1 MRSLNLFRIF
11 MLKLWYT
18 KFSSQPHQPFF
29 TSGMLFLI
37 LFMSLL
43 FGVYSNKL
51 ALQTSVVDFHV
62 YPMLFIIFAQFF
74 LGFLLVVFP
83 KFLMQAELT
92 PKAYMPLFW
101 IYFVGSLLFFVG
113 LFITPFLQTSGMF
126 IVLIAQILSF
136 YKLIVIHRK
145 SLMKTK
151 KDTLWILIAF
161 AFGIVSH
168 ILFFIISIVPNIAFI
183 VQPIATNVGFYLFLF
198 ALIFTITQ
206 RMIPQFTGF
215 KMKDY
220 VITKTP
226 YLLEIMYG
234 LLLFKTLSLVLDNT
248 VLNLMADITLLVLF
262 SRELWQ
268 WKLPLFKVPAII
280 WVLYLALLWIPLG
293 FFISTIIGLAQLVF
307 GMSFVVEKVVIHTFA
322 LGYFTTMLIG
332 FGTRV
337 ILGHSGRTPNADKI
351 AIALFIF
358 LQLIVIIRLFASIAS
373 NFGFDYIFW
382 INHSALLMVFALLA
396 WSIKYLWILI
406 KGV

>member
-1 MRSLNLFRIF
+1 MF
-11 MLKLWYT
+11 KLWYT

-29 TSGMLFLI
+29 TSGMVFLI
-37 LFMSLL
+37 LFMALL

-101 IYFVGSLLFFVG
+101 IYFAGSLLFFIG

-126 IVLIAQILSF
+126 TILIAQILSF
-136 YKLIVIHRK
+136 YKLFLIQKK
-145 SLMKTK
+145 SLMKNK
-151 KDTLWILIAF
+151 NDTLWVLITF
-161 AFGIVSH
+161 AAGIVSH
-168 ILFFIISIVPNIAFI
+168 VLFFIISIVPSIAFLA
-183 VQPIATNVGFYLFLF
+183 QPIATNVGFYLFLF

-215 KMKDY
+215 KIKDY

-226 YLLEIMYG
+226 YLLEMMYG
-234 LLLFKTLSLVLDNT
+234 LLVLKIFSLTLGNT
-248 VLNLMADITLLVLF
+248 ILNLLVDTALF
-262 SRELWQ
+262 ILFTRELWQ

-293 FFISTIIGLAQLVF
+293 FFISTLIGLLDLVF
-307 GMSFVVEKVVIHTFA
+307 GMTFVVEKVVIHTFA

-358 LQLIVIIRLFASIAS
+358 LQLVVVIRLFASISS

-396 WSIKYLWILI
+396 WSIKYLWILV

>member
-1 MRSLNLFRIF
+1 MF
-11 MLKLWYT
+11 KLWYT

-29 TSGMLFLI
+29 TSGMVFLI

-43 FGVYSNKL
+43 FGVYSNKI

-83 KFLMQAELT
+83 KFLMQAELS
-92 PKAYMPLFW
+92 PKVYMPLFW
-101 IYFVGSLLFFVG
+101 TYFIGSLLFFAG

-136 YKLIVIHRK
+136 YKLLMIQKK
-145 SLMKTK
+145 SLMKNK
-151 KDTLWILIAF
+151 NDTLWVLISF
-161 AFGIVSH
+161 ASGIVSH
-168 ILFFIISIVPNIAFI
+168 ILFFIMSIVPSIAFEL
-183 VQPIATNVGFYLFLF
+183 QPVAINIGFYLFLF

-206 RMIPQFTGF
+206 RMVPQFTGF
-215 KMKDY
+215 KIKDY
-220 VITKTP
+220 AISKTP
-226 YLLEIMYG
+226 YLMEIIYG
-234 LLLFKTLSLVLDNT
+234 LLLFKIFSLILDNT
-248 VLNLMADITLLVLF
+248 VLNLIADIVLLVLF
-262 SRELWQ
+262 SRELWR

-293 FFISTIIGLAQLVF
+293 FFISTIIGLAELIF

-322 LGYFTTMLIG
+322 LGYFITMLIG

-358 LQLIVIIRLFASIAS
+358 LQLVVVIRLFASISS

>member
-1 MRSLNLFRIF
+1 MF
-11 MLKLWYT
+11 KLWYT

-29 TSGMLFLI
+29 TSGMVFLI

-43 FGVYSNKL
+43 FGIYSNKL
-51 ALQTSVVDFHV
+51 SLQISVVDFHI

-83 KFLMQAELT
+83 KFLMQAELS
-92 PKAYMPLFW
+92 PKVYMPIFW
-101 IYFVGSLLFFVG
+101 IYFAGSVLFFAG

-126 IVLIAQILSF
+126 IILIAQILSF
-136 YKLIVIHRK
+136 YKLLQIQQK
-145 SLMKTK
+145 SIMKNK
-151 KDTLWILIAF
+151 NDTLWILIAF
-161 AFGIVSH
+161 ASGIVSH
-168 ILFFIISIVPNIAFI
+168 VLFFIMMIVPLIAPKL
-183 VQPIATNVGFYLFLF
+183 QPVATDIGFYLFLF
-198 ALIFTITQ
+198 ALIFTISQ
-206 RMIPQFTGF
+206 RMVPQFTGF
-215 KMKDY
+215 KIKDY
-220 VITKTP
+220 IVNKTP
-226 YLLEIMYG
+226 HLVEIVYG
-234 LLLFKTLSLVLDNT
+234 LLMFKVFSLILDIT
-248 VLNLMADITLLVLF
+248 ALNLLADVALLVLF

-293 FFISTIIGLAQLVF
+293 FLISSLIGLAHLIF
-307 GMSFVVEKVVIHTFA
+307 GATFVVEKIVVHAFA
-322 LGYFTTMLIG
+322 LGYFTTILIG

-337 ILGHSGRTPNADKI
+337 VLGHSGRTPNADKI

-358 LQLIVIIRLFASIAS
+358 LQFIVIVRLFASISS